1 MLTYNTNSNTA
12 PVCGGRAGNYHFKMK
27 VCVTKKFSRMKSPS
41 ATPSFYYGGQA
52 GEFIRYVAM
61 SGKK

>member
-1 MLTYNTNSNTA
+1 ME
-12 PVCGGRAGNYHFKMK
+12 

-61 SGKK
+61 SGEK